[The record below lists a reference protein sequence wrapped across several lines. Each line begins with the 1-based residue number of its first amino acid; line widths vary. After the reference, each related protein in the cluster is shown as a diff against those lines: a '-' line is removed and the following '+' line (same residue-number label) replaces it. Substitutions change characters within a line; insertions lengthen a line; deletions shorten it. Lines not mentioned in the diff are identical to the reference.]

1 MAVPGSISQHLVA
14 LESFNALFKKTVRP
28 GAENSQQI
36 EILIEDFTA
45 PPSLMLF
52 FASVFVNIFDALQ
65 SVQLFD
71 DG

>member
-1 MAVPGSISQHLVA
+1 M
-14 LESFNALFKKTVRP
+14 RP

-45 PPSLMLF
+45 PLSLMLF
-52 FASVFVNIFDALQ
+52 FSSVFVNIFDALQ